1 MRRLLPVIIIAAL
14 ALTLVPLALAGGQG
28 GGGWKHGKAKFNLV
42 GTVTAVDAAEGTV
55 TIKVKSGTKTVR
67 AFRGKEPTM
76 NVAAAAKIR
85 LLAEDEAVA
94 IPLADVPVG
103 RQGQSARHHRPH
115 GSGCAGLHRARPE
128 GEGASGAGGVAK
140 GTRPAGSW
148 RRAASRGRR
157 SGSRGEPLRRP
168 LASSARRPS
177 LDVP

>member
-1 MRRLLPVIIIAAL
+1 VRRLLPVIIIAAL

-42 GTVTAVDAAEGTV
+42 GTITAVDAAEGTV

-67 AFRGKEPTM
+67 VFRGKEPTM

-103 RQGQSARHHRPH
+103 GKVKARGIIDR
-115 GSGCAGLHRARPE
+115 
-128 GEGASGAGGVAK
+128 
-140 GTRPAGSW
+140 TDPAAPVFTV
-148 RRAASRGRR
+148 RDLKVKAPPAPA
-157 SGSRGEPLRRP
+157 E
-168 LASSARRPS
+168 
-177 LDVP
+177 